1 MFNVQRFITR
11 VFLIGFYQLQGCLG
25 AGLRKPEMYN
35 EVTPSN
41 KKIKIK
47 IHPIVFLLCPT
58 KSNPFHKM
66 KGKENY
72 WEWNKV
78 NSCHQAIWGEVSKKK
93 QKKETETKLSAT
105 NKTWTM
111 VTSPDFSPTYLQLK
125 MDFPLPYT
133 HLTTEGKIDLN
144 NTGWKKKQ
152 IKFPKIFHYL
162 VFQPKLLFFKYGHG
176 REQHRN
182 WRCTQIPYVTACKI
196 QSQQQEPLA
205 PEERLLSSQR
215 VSFCFQAI

>member
-72 WEWNKV
+72 
-78 NSCHQAIWGEVSKKK
+78 
-93 QKKETETKLSAT
+93 
-105 NKTWTM
+105 
-111 VTSPDFSPTYLQLK
+111 
-125 MDFPLPYT
+125 
-133 HLTTEGKIDLN
+133 
-144 NTGWKKKQ
+144 
-152 IKFPKIFHYL
+152 
-162 VFQPKLLFFKYGHG
+162 
-176 REQHRN
+176 
-182 WRCTQIPYVTACKI
+182 
-196 QSQQQEPLA
+196 
-205 PEERLLSSQR
+205 
-215 VSFCFQAI
+215 